1 MQLNERFRQFP
12 IKFYKT
18 KNGEVEYES
27 GFTIGKSP
35 NLNSAFKE
43 FDNETFVRDLLYYYD
58 DVVDIEYGTFEPALK
73 PTKYKGR
80 EYLGRL
86 ILKLDLN
93 DYDGPTTVKYLNKN
107 RKEIPSHLNRIQ
119 KMKDAENQVAGK
131 EKLQQSIDSIFKK
144 VINMFNKNKNEMF
157 SPLKTTEQ
165 KICVHCGKNI
175 PMGSYYET
183 YRNQNYHLECIWDK
197 LTGGHTE
204 NSYEDARKYFFSL
217 QEYIGNWPPYGLD
230 VEEDYL
236 LDLDLVKH
244 NDRTVHNETLECTLR
259 KLNSRLRKTINE
271 SI

>member
-1 MQLNERFRQFP
+1 MQLDERFRQFP

-27 GFTIGKSP
+27 GFTMGKSP

-43 FDNETFVRDLLYYYD
+43 FDNDTFVRDLLYYYD
-58 DVVDIEYGTFEPALK
+58 DVVDIEYGSFEPALK

-93 DYDGPTTVKYLNKN
+93 DYQGPTTVKYLNRH
-107 RKEIPSHLNRIQ
+107 RKEIPSHLDRIK
-119 KMKDAENQVAGK
+119 KMKDAENQVDRK
-131 EKLQQSIDSIFKK
+131 EQLKQSIESIFKK
-144 VINMFNKNKNEMF
+144 VTNMFSRGKNEMF
-157 SPLKTTEQ
+157 SPLKTVETR
-165 KICVHCGKNI
+165 ICAHCGEII
-175 PMGSYYET
+175 PTASYYET
-183 YRNQNYHLECIWDK
+183 YRKQDYHIECIWDK
-197 LTGGHTE
+197 LTGKHTE
-204 NSYEDARKYFFSL
+204 NSYEDARSYFFSL

-244 NDRTVHNETLECTLR
+244 NDRTTHNETFEHRLSTM
-259 KLNSRLRKTINE
+259 NSRLREAINE